1 MTSSLVTVGAMSGFC
16 VFMQAGANSATPSLE
31 NGPMTAMTVLSAA
44 SVSLSVARSAESS
57 SYHAILRSMASV
69 SCICASRKL
78 SRNQSAVRSKRDFV
92 AASPMG
98 ATTATVFFTQWRA
111 GTISVRSSS

>member
-1 MTSSLVTVGAMSGFC
+1 MTSSLVAVGAMRGFC

-31 NGPMTAMTVLSAA
+31 KGPMTAMTVLSVA

-69 SCICASRKL
+69 SCICASRKF
-78 SRNQSAVRSKRDFV
+78 SRNQSAVRSKRAFV

-98 ATTATVFFTQWRA
+98 ATTATVFSTQWRA
-111 GTISVRSSS
+111 ATVSVRSSS